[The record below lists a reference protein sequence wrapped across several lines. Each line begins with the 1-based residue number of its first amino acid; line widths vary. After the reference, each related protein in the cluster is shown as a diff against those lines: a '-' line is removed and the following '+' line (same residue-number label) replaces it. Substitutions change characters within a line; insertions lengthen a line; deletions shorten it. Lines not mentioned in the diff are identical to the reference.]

1 MKQKQLDV
9 TTDSYNKLFL
19 LPSSSSWIPHMS
31 DPSENAEQKM
41 MLPEA
46 GGEGGF
52 QSEATMDGSVDTTAT
67 PTHSVSKGVTF
78 YQLILQLI
86 LNSNSDRV
94 G

>member
-1 MKQKQLDV
+1 MLLLIV
-9 TTDSYNKLFL
+9 TTSYSCCLTL
-19 LPSSSSWIPHMS
+19 AVGSHTS

-52 QSEATMDGSVDTTAT
+52 QSEATMEGSVDTTAT

>member
-1 MKQKQLDV
+1 
-9 TTDSYNKLFL
+9 
-19 LPSSSSWIPHMS
+19 
-31 DPSENAEQKM
+31 M

-52 QSEATMDGSVDTTAT
+52 HSGATMDGSVSKAGT

-78 YQLILQLI
+78 YQLIVPFI
-86 LNSNSDRV
+86 LNGNADRV